1 MIDGSFIGFDYSEQV
16 ELLQA
21 VVRLVVKYHPF
32 TNHLHGL
39 EFFEHD
45 CFSAFC
51 ADAAGH
57 VVNIFAVCQRGTR
70 CF

>member
-1 MIDGSFIGFDYSEQV
+1 MARFGLLERI
-16 ELLQA
+16 ELLHA
-21 VVRLVVKYHPF
+21 VVRLVVEYHPF
-32 TNHLHGL
+32 TNHFHRL
-39 EFFEHD
+39 EFFKHD
-45 CFSAFC
+45 CFTALC